1 MYQISHRRPFSCHVL
16 VRLTRVACYFAGRVG
31 LRPHINSF
39 RNLFLEKLC
48 RSLNSTLVWHTV
60 NINRSAFLFPFCSR
74 SSLPD
79 QKSSQMALSYVYAIS
94 RRNPPDSRMLMSSI
108 RLAQR
113 HMPNRFVFGFQH
125 VEKYMYLV
133 SAHICRSTSQSD
145 HSKKIPIFS
154 EHLPPLSNPN
164 SLQRDLQETP
174 KMHSKTLL
182 TVFALAT
189 AVAAIPV
196 PNSGSTESLGQE
208 ISDVFGSP
216 FGNGTKPWGPTFQ
229 SLQDSY
235 SPSNRVVF

>member
-1 MYQISHRRPFSCHVL
+1 VLGSDPTSIASGTCSWRSCVDPSTPLWSGTRSTSTDLHFSFHSVAEVLWRTRSHRKWP
-16 VRLTRVACYFAGRVG
+16 Y
-31 LRPHINSF
+31 
-39 RNLFLEKLC
+39 
-48 RSLNSTLVWHTV
+48 
-60 NINRSAFLFPFCSR
+60 
-74 SSLPD
+74 
-79 QKSSQMALSYVYAIS
+79 SYVYAIS

-164 SLQRDLQETP
+164 YLQRDLQETP

-216 FGNGTKPWGPTFQ
+216 FGNGTKPWAQ
-229 SLQDSY
+229 
-235 SPSNRVVF
+235 PSRAFKTATVPLTE